1 MKLKPTA
8 PLAGQPHDADGPVFR
23 EAWEAQA
30 FAMTLMLHEQSV
42 FTWTEWAA
50 TLAHEITAAQS
61 AGDPDL
67 GLTYY
72 HHWLNALEH
81 LVVEKGVAT
90 PTSMQ
95 DMTRAWEAAAR
106 ATPHGQPIVL
116 GK

>member
-50 TLAHEITAAQS
+50 TLALEITAAQS

-81 LVVEKGVAT
+81 LVVEKGSEPSQYQGV
-90 PTSMQ
+90 PSLFN
-95 DMTRAWEAAAR
+95 RKRFKRFILWF
-106 ATPHGQPIVL
+106 G
-116 GK
+116 